1 MPPVDLRI
9 REFPVGSSRSNR
21 RRIHKKNQRSRAQLL
36 LDSSVPDP
44 AAAAELADRERQRD
58 ASARAHADLLAHV
71 DRERA
76 RAGCPASIKL
86 SPGAADG
93 LDVLALAQQ
102 TLHFSREQAARDRDV
117 VSRIAESRG
126 RRPWT
131 QADITEP
138 IAARAAGAPPPAT
151 SVNSPTAA
159 AGGPAVPNAQLEREA
174 AELRSAVASLEAER
188 AEHLLRLQLLGELA
202 RRAPPTEPITV
213 GQAADSPPADVL
225 AAKDAE
231 IAALRFRLR
240 EQGSRRLDSRLR
252 LAAAFVFNPE
262 NQLDARPPP
271 EQCASRSPP
280 WTPAHSPP
288 PAAASPPASPVP
300 MARPLPSF
308 EWGQGLAR
316 TEPGPVVAGPP
327 ACPRPVE
334 THSPVTVSAPPPWAR
349 SNP

>member
-1 MPPVDLRI
+1 MHLLGPTPTCLPTSIANDLVRAAPLRLNYRRVPLTARMSWPWLSRPCTSAVNRPPGI
-9 REFPVGSSRSNR
+9 GTWF
-21 RRIHKKNQRSRAQLL
+21 RA
-36 LDSSVPDP
+36 SP
-44 AAAAELADRERQRD
+44 
-58 ASARAHADLLAHV
+58 
-71 DRERA
+71 
-76 RAGCPASIKL
+76 RAGVATPGL
-86 SPGAADG
+86 SPIS
-93 LDVLALAQQ
+93 L
-102 TLHFSREQAARDRDV
+102 SRPRSVRLV
-117 VSRIAESRG
+117 
-126 RRPWT
+126 P
-131 QADITEP
+131 
-138 IAARAAGAPPPAT
+138 PPPAT

-159 AGGPAVPNAQLEREA
+159 AGGPAVPNAQLKREA
-174 AELRSAVASLEAER
+174 ADLRSAVASLEAER

-252 LAAAFVFNPE
+252 LAAAFVFNPA

-288 PAAASPPASPVP
+288 PVATSPPASPVP
-300 MARPLPSF
+300 MARPLPYF